1 MVNDLSATPYEDLF
15 LGTGGSRLK
24 GVQSCRMSHVRPNG
38 QYRTVAQ
45 DDLIPS
51 AGSALSVVNSTSQRG
66 MIVMLCCAGR
76 LSLL

>member
-1 MVNDLSATPYEDLF
+1 MLVNGLSATPYEDLF

-45 DDLIPS
+45 DD
-51 AGSALSVVNSTSQRG
+51 
-66 MIVMLCCAGR
+66 
-76 LSLL
+76 